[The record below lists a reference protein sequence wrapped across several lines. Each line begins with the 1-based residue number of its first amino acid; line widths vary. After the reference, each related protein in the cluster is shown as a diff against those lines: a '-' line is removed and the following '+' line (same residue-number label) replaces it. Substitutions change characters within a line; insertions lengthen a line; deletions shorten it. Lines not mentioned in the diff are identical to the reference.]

1 MYRYVQEAKTLAVI
15 ISLFSNTISRI
26 WYNLALGFM
35 GSHVP
40 PQDSYAVHIISLQHV
55 PILVKTLKNLVMS
68 GYSPEHDVSGISDP
82 FIQVLNRFIVLNIR
96 LKTIIVIKYSLI
108 HWLLRQ
114 TVLDPP
120 LISWCYLEYFGASES
135 T

>member
-1 MYRYVQEAKTLAVI
+1 MD
-15 ISLFSNTISRI
+15 
-26 WYNLALGFM
+26 
-35 GSHVP
+35 P

-96 LKTIIVIKYSLI
+96 LKKNNCDKIFLNTL
-108 HWLLRQ
+108 
-114 TVLDPP
+114 TP
-120 LISWCYLEYFGASES
+120 ASNCP
-135 T
+135 